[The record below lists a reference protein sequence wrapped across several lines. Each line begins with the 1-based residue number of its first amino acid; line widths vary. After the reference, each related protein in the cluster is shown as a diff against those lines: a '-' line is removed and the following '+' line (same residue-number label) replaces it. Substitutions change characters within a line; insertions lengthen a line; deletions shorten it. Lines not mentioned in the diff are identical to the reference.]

1 MLGVAAREQSAKLGL
16 IWNKMMIP
24 MKALLI
30 MMMMMM
36 IKSKHLRMS
45 KEQSV
50 FLTNSDLQLQGAH
63 GLSELYF
70 HLALDVEKMGDIDKI
85 VKISKESRIET
96 LGTTDQGRCWYLI
109 NYIP

>member
-1 MLGVAAREQSAKLGL
+1 
-16 IWNKMMIP
+16 MI
-24 MKALLI
+24 ALL
-30 MMMMMM
+30 MMMM

-45 KEQSV
+45 KKQSV

-70 HLALDVEKMGDIDKI
+70 HLALDVEKMGDSDKI
-85 VKISKESRIET
+85 VQINKESRIET

>member
-1 MLGVAAREQSAKLGL
+1 MLRIAAREQSAKLGL

-24 MKALLI
+24 MIALLI
-30 MMMMMM
+30 MIMMM
-36 IKSKHLRMS
+36 IKTKHLRMS

-63 GLSELYF
+63 GLSELFF
-70 HLALDVEKMGDIDKI
+70 HLAFDVEKMGDSDKI
-85 VKISKESRIET
+85 VQINKESWIDS
-96 LGTTDQGRCWYLI
+96 LCIFI

>member
-24 MKALLI
+24 MIALLN
-30 MMMMMM
+30 MMM
-36 IKSKHLRMS
+36 INTKHLRMS
-45 KEQSV
+45 KKQSV

-63 GLSELYF
+63 GLSELFF
-70 HLALDVEKMGDIDKI
+70 HLAFDVEKMGDSDKI
-85 VKISKESRIET
+85 VQINKESWIDS
-96 LGTTDQGRCWYLI
+96 LCIFI